1 MKITP
6 RFWKFLFALGVCAA
20 TFAQQDPPPRD
31 GNGPPPFGPG
41 GGPPFGPP
49 GPQAEIKL
57 LKKFDKDGDKFLTGD
72 ERKAALDHLQAER
85 ARRPRRGMR
94 PFGGEDGE
102 APKLGKKIS
111 PADVKNYPD
120 APLYDPNVLRTVFI
134 EFDSPNWEKEMAA
147 FNNTDVE
154 MPAKVTIDGKTYRDV
169 GVHFR
174 GASSFGMIPEGKKR
188 PLDLV
193 FDHKNKDQT
202 VGGYRE
208 MELLNSHED
217 PSFLRT
223 VLSYDIAR
231 QYLPAAKANFVRV
244 VINGENWGV
253 YINKQASNKDFIR
266 DNFKT
271 TKGNRW
277 KTPGSP
283 RGQATLKYLGDDVE
297 SYKGIYQLKSKD
309 DPKAW
314 ADLVRFTKTLNQ
326 TPAEKLE
333 AELSPILDIDGA
345 LRFLALENA
354 LVNNDGYWVRTS
366 DYSMYQD
373 EKGIFHILP
382 YDSNE
387 TMGRAMTGPP
397 GGGGRFRG
405 PPGNSNQPPPDR
417 LRDGPRPAMDMRNRE
432 LDPLFAANDESKPLI
447 SKLLAALK
455 LRERY
460 LGYVREIAEKSLDWE
475 KVGPVAQKYHDL
487 IAEDVRE
494 DTRKLDST
502 EEFEKNLTEDIAGNG
517 RPGPFG
523 GSRMGLKKFF
533 EERRAYLLKATARN

>member
-1 MKITP
+1 MKIS
-6 RFWKFLFALGVCAA
+6 RRISKFLFALGLATT

-49 GPQAEIKL
+49 GPQAETKL

-72 ERKAALDHLQAER
+72 ERKAALEFVQSER

-94 PFGGEDGE
+94 PFGGDDAE
-102 APKLGKKIS
+102 APKPGKKIS

-120 APLYDPNVLRTVFI
+120 APLYDSNVLRTVFI
-134 EFDSPNWEKEMAA
+134 EFDSADWEKEMAA

-154 MPAKVTIDGKTYRDV
+154 MPAKVTIDGKKYSDV

-174 GASSFGMIPEGKKR
+174 GASSFGMVPEGKKR
-188 PLDLV
+188 PLDLT
-193 FDHKNKDQT
+193 FDYKNKQQN

-208 MELLNSHED
+208 MELLNGHED

-223 VLSYDIAR
+223 VLSYQIER
-231 QYLPAAKANFVRV
+231 EYVPAPKANFVRV

-253 YINKQASNKDFIR
+253 YVNKQAFNKDFLR
-266 DNFKT
+266 DNYKT
-271 TKGNRW
+271 DKGNRW

-283 RGQATLKYLGDDVE
+283 RGQATLKYSGDDLE
-297 SYKGIYQLKSKD
+297 DYRGIYVLKSKD

-314 ADLVRFTKTLNQ
+314 ADLIRMIKVLNE

-333 AELSPILDIDGA
+333 TELSPLLDIDGA

-366 DYSMYQD
+366 DYNMYQD
-373 EKGIFHILP
+373 EKGVFHILP
-382 YDSNE
+382 HDSNE
-387 TMGRAMTGPP
+387 TMGRPMMGP
-397 GGGGRFRG
+397 GGGGGFRG

-417 LRDGPRPAMDMRNRE
+417 LRGGPGGRAGGRE
-432 LDPLFAANDESKPLI
+432 LDPLHAANDENKPLI
-447 SKLLAALK
+447 SKLLAVPK

-460 LGYVREIAEKSLDWE
+460 LGYVRDIAEKWLDWE
-475 KVGPVAQKYHDL
+475 KLGPIAQKYHDL
-487 IAEDVRE
+487 IADDVRE

-502 EEFEKNLTEDIAGNG
+502 EDFIKNLNEDTAGSG
-517 RPGPFG
+517 RGGPFG
-523 GSRMGLKKFF
+523 GGKIGLKKFAQ
-533 EERRAYLLKATARN
+533 ERRAYLLKATAK